1 MPGTATV
8 QQGTSTTTTTTR
20 PFGIMAG
27 PGLASTTAEL
37 VAMAGARTA

>member
-8 QQGTSTTTTTTR
+8 QQGTSTTTTTR